1 MCSGNISLFHKKTL
15 SFIKDLGGDDFF
27 GECAF
32 FSNDVR
38 KATARSKTFTEVIK
52 LVRSDFLEQAE

>member
-1 MCSGNISLFHKKTL
+1 MCSGNISLIHKRTL
-15 SFIKDLGGDDFF
+15 SFIKDLGGDEFV

-32 FSNDVR
+32 FSLKLR

-52 LVRSDFLEQAE
+52 LVRSDFME